1 MCRKKGVSDSW
12 HDSKAER
19 CSSYPRGGAF
29 FQLMNDLFKAPND
42 VDWLSNYISDL
53 RKILQSAFTFH
64 LTAGKEKK
72 KVRTEEKQIRELYK
86 RNQNL
91 SGKAGNSIH
100 VRMPKETLTWF
111 EMKLALRAIFP
122 LESWVSDV
130 LFSPPPGIDFII
142 RFFWYVYW
150 GKENLGLIQPHC
162 CGPGCTS
169 DSWHSNISLA
179 GHIN

>member
-1 MCRKKGVSDSW
+1 MTLKLRGVLLTPEVERSSSWWMTYSKHQMMWIDWVTTFQTWERFYKVLSLFIWQQAKK
-12 HDSKAER
+12 
-19 CSSYPRGGAF
+19 
-29 FQLMNDLFKAPND
+29 
-42 VDWLSNYISDL
+42 
-53 RKILQSAFTFH
+53 
-64 LTAGKEKK
+64 KK

-130 LFSPPPGIDFII
+130 LFSPPRGIDFII
-142 RFFWYVYW
+142 RFFLIRILRE
-150 GKENLGLIQPHC
+150 GELG
-162 CGPGCTS
+162 T
-169 DSWHSNISLA
+169 DTASLLWTRMY
-179 GHIN
+179 IW

>member
-1 MCRKKGVSDSW
+1 MTLKLRGVLLTPEVERSSSW
-12 HDSKAER
+12 WMTYSKHQMMWIDWVTTFQTWER
-19 CSSYPRGGAF
+19 FYKVLS
-29 FQLMNDLFKAPND
+29 LFIWQQA
-42 VDWLSNYISDL
+42 
-53 RKILQSAFTFH
+53 
-64 LTAGKEKK
+64 KK
-72 KVRTEEKQIRELYK
+72 KKRSGRRRSRSENCIK

-130 LFSPPPGIDFII
+130 LFSPSPGIDFII